1 MVELTE
7 EQRKQIVDAAAESI
21 RATAIKDATER
32 LSHYIQDTVHSTI
45 NEEVTAVLK
54 AEIVPLVQAEIIAN
68 KPVLVEAAVL
78 AAHDMA
84 AMLRDAMVNTLT
96 KKLADNWSRKAVLE
110 TFFK

>member
-45 NEEVTAVLK
+45 NEEVTAVL
-54 AEIVPLVQAEIIAN
+54 I
-68 KPVLVEAAVL
+68 
-78 AAHDMA
+78 
-84 AMLRDAMVNTLT
+84 
-96 KKLADNWSRKAVLE
+96 SRCSSRPPCSPRTTWPQCFV
-110 TFFK
+110 TRW